1 MDAVIKVGGS
11 LAENPPV
18 LKTLCHRLSELSKKH
33 GVIVIPG
40 GGKFADVVREFDQK
54 YALSMDAAHKMAILG
69 MDQFGM
75 LLSQVIPSSCA
86 TYSLLDAKR
95 LSEGK
100 VVPIFL
106 PSQML
111 FQEGP
116 LEPSWDVTSD
126 SIAAYVASQLNAH
139 KLILVTDV
147 DGIFKRNPK
156 KHANTKLIPTISASE
171 LLTFAQRTSVDK
183 FLPKLLLK
191 ARLDCYVVNGAY
203 PERVDAILTGQNTVC
218 TLIKP

>member
-11 LAENPPV
+11 LAEKPHV
-18 LKTLCHRLSELSKKH
+18 LKTLCNRLRELSKKH
-33 GVIVIPG
+33 SIIVVPG
-40 GGKFADVVREFDQK
+40 GGKFADVIREFDQK
-54 YALSMDAAHKMAILG
+54 YTLSLDAAHRMAILG

-75 LLSQVIPSSCA
+75 LLSQVIPNSCA
-86 TYSLLDAKR
+86 TYSLRDAKR
-95 LSEGK
+95 LSEGRA
-100 VVPIFL
+100 VPIIL
-106 PSQML
+106 PSQMM

-139 KLILVTDV
+139 KLILATDV
-147 DGIFKRNPK
+147 DGIYKSNPK
-156 KHANTKLIPTISASE
+156 KHPNTNLIPKLSASE

-183 FLPKLLLK
+183 FLPKLLQK
-191 ARLDCYVVNGAY
+191 ARIDCYVVNGAY

-218 TLIKP
+218 TLIKT